1 MTDTLGT
8 TVQKCFTRAL
18 LTNYWY
24 LQSTGHSHYCYSVSR
39 YELAQ
44 STIQS
49 CRVPVWCCNNV
60 SMQDSKPS
68 PFAGVRFT
76 NKNAVNVETPVYEV
90 MTSCKKRGKWNHR
103 QMKHAT
109 ILFGRYKVLSWN
121 KLHFSCQN
129 SHKNNI
135 SFCHIYSS
143 CVEGCPALGFHCFH
157 IFKQKFPFNT
167 LKRLYNHY
175 TFLDGQ
181 TLPQLII
188 THGVF

>member
-1 MTDTLGT
+1 
-8 TVQKCFTRAL
+8 
-18 LTNYWY
+18 
-24 LQSTGHSHYCYSVSR
+24 
-39 YELAQ
+39 
-44 STIQS
+44 
-49 CRVPVWCCNNV
+49 
-60 SMQDSKPS
+60 MQDSKPS
-68 PFAGVRFT
+68 PFAAVRFT

-90 MTSCKKRGKWNHR
+90 MTSCKKQRKWYQR

-109 ILFGRYKVLSWN
+109 TLFGRYKVLPWN

-135 SFCHIYSS
+135 SFCHTYSS
-143 CVEGCPALGFHCFH
+143 CVEGCPVLVFHYFH

-181 TLPQLII
+181 TLPQLIVI
-188 THGVF
+188 HGPFQCKTAAYQLSFIFCSKVLVIYLC